1 MMETQ
6 AQRETRITRYICIVI
21 VALYIMAAYKDI
33 KKGFVEG
40 YNSFNTS
47 SHIFKAP
54 NNGNT
59 EGVFL
64 LNRYML

>member
-1 MMETQ
+1 METQ
-6 AQRETRITRYICIVI
+6 AQRETRITRYVCIAI

-40 YNSFNTS
+40 YNSFNTT
-47 SHIFKAP
+47 SHIYKAQ
-54 NNGNT
+54 NNSNT
-59 EGVFL
+59 EEVFL